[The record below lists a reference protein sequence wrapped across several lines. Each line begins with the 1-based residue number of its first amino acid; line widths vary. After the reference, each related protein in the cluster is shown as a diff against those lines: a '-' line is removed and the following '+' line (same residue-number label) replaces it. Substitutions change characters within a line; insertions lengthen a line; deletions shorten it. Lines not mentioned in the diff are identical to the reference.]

1 MKDSRFFHI
10 PRMLAAL
17 LMSALLISVCF
28 AGTASPDTV
37 LVSNSDEL
45 TLALGSAAASGKATI
60 IYYSAGVSAIELS
73 SGASVPANVTIDLRT
88 SGGTLR
94 VSGGGTLDVAGS
106 ITGGSIEASGGT
118 LLREF
123 GSSITATITT
133 SAGGAVRDARVLTL
147 ENLGIGST
155 ETITSLTYS
164 GSSSADTSAYVTRA
178 VSAVLY
184 VKMTGSNY
192 SSYQTIETV
201 STSAGNLFRL
211 GTRYTDT
218 LSLTYALTYGG
229 LTGAQLS
236 ALNPTNYTASD
247 AAISL
252 NNPTKDGF
260 VFAGWTCEA
269 LGVTVPQDK
278 MVIPEGTTGA
288 LTLIAMWVEAPAGG
302 VKTGGS
308 SSAAGTA
315 EEDAASQHEDAAQQ
329 DQAETQQQST
339 RRTRTASSGTKVTF
353 TSDVDTVVPSLADKS
368 DGASFPWGW
377 VFGGLAAL
385 GLIAFFAAR
394 NANRR
399 RR

>member
-1 MKDSRFFHI
+1 MKDSRFIHI

-45 TLALGSAAASGKATI
+45 TFALGSAAASGKATI

-73 SGASVPANVTIDLRT
+73 SGASVPTNVTIDLST

-106 ITGGSIEASGGT
+106 ITGGSIEVSGGT

-133 SAGGAVRDARVLTL
+133 SAGGAVRGARVLTL
-147 ENLGIGST
+147 ENLSIGST

-178 VSAVLY
+178 VNAVLY

-211 GTRYTDT
+211 GTKYTDT

-229 LTGAQLS
+229 LTGATLS
-236 ALNPTNYTASD
+236 ALNPVSYTASD
-247 AAISL
+247 SAILL
-252 NNPTKDGF
+252 NNPEKDGF
-260 VFAGWTCEA
+260 VFAGWTCEQ
-269 LGVTVPQDK
+269 LGVTAPQEK
-278 MVIPEGTTGA
+278 MVIPEGTSGE
-288 LTLIAMWVEAPAGG
+288 LTLIAVWAEAPAGG
-302 VKTGGS
+302 GKIGGTSVSGSTTGD
-308 SSAAGTA
+308 
-315 EEDAASQHEDAAQQ
+315 EDAQTQQ
-329 DQAETQQQST
+329 DQAASTEQTQQQSA
-339 RRTRTASSGTKVTF
+339 RRVRTASSSTKVSF
-353 TSDVDTVVPSLADKS
+353 TGDVQASVPTAESVRGSA
-368 DGASFPWGW
+368 AFPWGW
-377 VFGGLAAL
+377 VFAGLGAL
-385 GLIAFFAAR
+385 GILAFAAAKIVNKKR
-394 NANRR
+394 G
-399 RR
+399 